1 MNDANLMLPEFMK
14 DKGLTARQKSAKRS
28 YIGGSTAKLIW
39 DGEWEKAYD
48 RIMGL
53 EKSNFNKFNIQLGHI
68 TERYNLLWQG
78 SRKSWKMEFPTEHY
92 FLADKPYIG
101 ALVDAFGSDK
111 DGVFVID
118 AKHLRALNDSG
129 DKWKGYTEEDAKKQ
143 YYWQGVN
150 NMLACK
156 MDRFCLSCVFG
167 NHIAQPMF
175 QDLNQQHAD
184 EYLLRAKA
192 FWWHIENK
200 DRPGDTTQEDI
211 SVEEMTMREV
221 DMTGNNRWANYSN
234 DYNQYASSARLFEH
248 AKKGLKDLVEKDV
261 GKASGYGI
269 EIKRSKSGS
278 LLFTATDEKEQA
290 A

>member
-14 DKGLTARQKSAKRS
+14 DKGLTARQKSAKAS

-78 SRKSWKMEFPTEHY
+78 ARKGWKLEFPTEHY

-129 DKWKGYTEEDAKKQ
+129 DKWKGYTEEDAQRQ

-156 MDRFCLSCVFG
+156 MERFCLSCVFG

-175 QDLNQQHAD
+175 QDLNQEHAD
-184 EYLLRAKA
+184 EYLKRAKA
-192 FWWHIENK
+192 FWWHIEHK
-200 DRPGDTTQEDI
+200 DRPGDTVQEDI

-221 DMTGNNRWANYSN
+221 DMSENNLWAINAGAYLETE
-234 DYNQYASSARLFEH
+234 DSAARFEM
-248 AKKGLKDLVEKDV
+248 AKRSIKAQVEKDV
-261 GKASGYGI
+261 SKASGYGL

-278 LLFTATDEKEQA
+278 LLISKIDEKEQA